1 MNVLALIPA
10 RGGSKGLPGKNL
22 RPLDGMPLIGHSIRC
37 ALAAQSVTRVV
48 VSTDSREIAA
58 AAREHGADVPFM
70 RPAELATDTAA
81 MWPVVKHALDAV
93 EAPSSG
99 NWDAV
104 VLLDPTSP
112 GRLPSE
118 IDAASARLASPPACD
133 GVIGVSEPEAH
144 PYWHFLIERDGYL
157 EELQPGGARY
167 ARRQDLPSVFRINAA
182 LYAWTVDFVRQ
193 ASDWRVGRL
202 VPLLIPSERAWH
214 VDTPAQFA
222 LLELAVES
230 GLVQFPWAAG
240 ARE

>member
-22 RPLDGMPLIGHSIRC
+22 RALDGMPLIGHSIRC

-48 VSTDSREIAA
+48 VSTDSQDIAA
-58 AAREHGADVPFM
+58 AAREHGAEVPFL

-81 MWPVVKHALDAV
+81 MWPVVKHALGSV
-93 EAPSSG
+93 EAPNEG
-99 NWDAV
+99 KWDAV

-118 IDAASARLASPPACD
+118 INAASARLAHAPACD
-133 GVIGVSEPEAH
+133 GVIAVSEPEAH

-157 EELQPGGARY
+157 QELQPGGARY
-167 ARRQDLPSVFRINAA
+167 ARRQDLPLVFRINAA
-182 LYAWTVDFVRQ
+182 LYAWTADFVRQ
-193 ASDWRVGRL
+193 ADDWRAGRL

-214 VDTPAQFA
+214 VDTAHQFA
-222 LLELAVES
+222 LLELAVER
-230 GLVQFPWAAG
+230 GLVRFPWAAG
-240 ARE
+240 TRK